1 MRFPIDFRLQ
11 DNFFTLETYEYL
23 AFILRNTFSTGIF
36 STPYAYKNPTER
48 PYKNDYTTSW
58 SYLGIHNHS
67 DYWNMPGMGK
77 LIININGYILETRH
91 NDYII
96 TKKDSNGNYIE
107 NPPPQSPN
115 YSINQMRDL
124 FRRYLNRSLTND
136 EKRLFRWD
144 LTYLEAFFVRLDSP
158 DDKIRDLFHSFRH
171 ALPEAPV
178 SQINK
183 IFYSASDRGVKTRFE
198 NVAEVPIFT
207 DREGNIWALYWTI
220 ATQPLEQ
227 FNGAL
232 WNDLIKEYDLEEY
245 KYETDFYSPRKKFLF
260 KNLNILDQII
270 TSVPG
275 LTPSEEI
282 YEVVV
287 PKFDIAIRTPDDKPL
302 NYYHRGYKYGGP
314 DAVNQILHI
323 FGINDP
329 NLFVAFNNRD
339 DIRFNVSFMIPLEL
353 ILRTPL
359 ETWNP
364 YNLQFSPQTQG
375 NGTQSNPWTSVY
387 KIRRYY
393 LTPAQFYAGTNT
405 SSTVADTV
413 SGARYVKDP
422 NGNIRAVMPSGVW
435 ITLPEIKDVGKIRIR
450 FPVAPDA
457 IEYSSFGKLIDRVE
471 KNLEKLTA
479 LFINHEIKLK
489 SMEDDI
495 KKRDYEKQQEIEE
508 LMTFH
513 IDHELRLHK
522 TEKTINLFTKNRWE
536 YSLQITQDT
545 IDTPY
550 TIQLDKNQYPLSE
563 KLKRFIFVNGLK
575 LSAEKNE
582 YEIDFENNT
591 ITIKYPEQLR
601 NGDIIEIYQF

>member
-1 MRFPIDFRLQ
+1 MKFPVDFRLQ

-23 AFILRNTFSTGIF
+23 AFIIRNTFSSGIF
-36 STPYAYKNPTER
+36 STPYARKDPTVR
-48 PYKNDYTTSW
+48 PYKNDYTTGW

-67 DYWNMPGMGK
+67 NYWNMPGMGK
-77 LIININGYILETRH
+77 LIVNINGYILETRH

-96 TKKDSNGNYIE
+96 TKKDSNGNYID

-136 EKRLFRWD
+136 EKKLFRWD
-144 LTYLEAFFVRLDSP
+144 LTYLEVFFIRLDSP
-158 DDKIRDLFHSFRH
+158 DDNLQDLFKSFRH
-171 ALPEAPV
+171 GLPRVTVAQVDELYN
-178 SQINK
+178 QL
-183 IFYSASDRGVKTRFE
+183 SDRGLKARFE
-198 NVAEVPIFT
+198 NIAKVPVFV
-207 DREGNIWALYWTI
+207 DRNGNVWALFWTI
-220 ATQPLEQ
+220 TTQPLEQ
-227 FNGAL
+227 FSGAL
-232 WNDLIKEYDLEEY
+232 WNDIVKEYDLEEY

-260 KNLNILDQII
+260 KNLNVLDQII
-270 TSVPG
+270 TSIPG
-275 LTPSEEI
+275 LTPNKEI
-282 YEVVV
+282 WQLRV
-287 PKFDIAIRTPDDKPL
+287 PDSDVTLTSPDGKPL
-302 NYYHRGYKYGGP
+302 NYYHRIYKYVGS
-314 DAVNQILHI
+314 DAVNIAVWP
-323 FGINDP
+323 FGYNDP

-364 YNLQFSPQTQG
+364 YNLQFSPQVQG
-375 NGTQSNPWTSVY
+375 NGTQSNPWTSVC
-387 KIRRYY
+387 KRGRYY
-393 LTPAQFYAGTNT
+393 LTPAEFYNGTST

-422 NGNIRAVMPSGVW
+422 NGNIRAVMPSGIW

-495 KKRDYEKQQEIEE
+495 KSKYYTVGI
-508 LMTFH
+508 TYV
-513 IDHELRLHK
+513 DHELRLHK

-563 KLKRFIFVNGLK
+563 KLKRIIFVNGLK

-582 YEIDFENNT
+582 YEIDFKNNAV
-591 ITIKYPEQLR
+591 TIKYPEQLR